1 MMRSLRAR
9 LFAFAL
15 IFLTIALFMTWLAL
29 TRLFSEYVAE
39 GYQRELQSVAD
50 TLVANLAVKDGKL
63 VLSEEPKDPRFAVA
77 AGGRY
82 WQIDGAANESL
93 HSKSL
98 WDTSLKVSGFLK
110 ADSKLFVADG
120 PSESPL
126 LVLVQNVTLQSDTT
140 EYPAKVQVAADRTE
154 YDAALSSFGSRIL
167 GMLGLTGLFLTL
179 ASALQ
184 IFVGLRPLLEIRK
197 SVVAL
202 RMGEVSHLDIKGAQE
217 VRPLIA
223 EINTLMA
230 DSKAAVTR
238 ARARASDLAHGLK
251 TPLTVLNQLSE
262 TLNETGQSAIA
273 GQMAEQVLT
282 IRSRVD
288 RQLALARAGNPGH
301 ESLDLGLSIERLIKA
316 IKPLADEAGISIH
329 SNIPKGLKLSAD
341 ATDFLEAIGNVFDN
355 AVRHACSEIQISA
368 KKLDR
373 TVCINIDDD
382 GPGIPESNHAAALQR
397 GRRLDEAGD
406 GSGLGLA
413 ITSDILTAYGGSISL
428 ARSDKGGLSVQMDW
442 PIGTG
447 SLPL

>member
-15 IFLTIALFMTWLAL
+15 IFLTMALFMTWLAL
-29 TRLFSEYVAE
+29 TRLFAEYVAE

-50 TLVANLAVKDGKL
+50 TLVANLTVKDGKL
-63 VLSEEPKDPRFAVA
+63 VLLNEPKDPRFEVA

-82 WQIDGAANESL
+82 WQIDGAATEML
-93 HSKSL
+93 HSNSL
-98 WDTSLKVSGFLK
+98 WDTSIQASGNLK
-110 ADSKLFVADG
+110 AGSKLLLADG

-126 LVLVQNVTLQSDTT
+126 LVLVQNVTLQGETT

-154 YDAALSSFGSRIL
+154 YDYALSGFSSRIL

-184 IFVGLRPLLEIRK
+184 IFVGLRPLLEVRK
-197 SVVAL
+197 SVAAL
-202 RMGEVSHLDIKGAQE
+202 RKGEVSRLDIKGAQE
-217 VRPLIA
+217 VRPLIV

-230 DSKAAVTR
+230 DSKAAVDR

-262 TLNETGQSAIA
+262 KLSDTGQKAIA
-273 GQMAEQVLT
+273 NQMAEQVST

-288 RQLALARAGNPGH
+288 RQLALARAGNPGN
-301 ESLDLGLSIERLIKA
+301 ENLDVGSTIERLIKT
-316 IKPLADEAGISIH
+316 IKPLADEAKILIH
-329 SNIPKGLKLSAD
+329 SNVPTGLLISAD
-341 ATDFLEAIGNVFDN
+341 PTDFLEAIGNIVDN
-355 AVRHACSEIQISA
+355 AVRHARSEIRISA

-373 TVCINIDDD
+373 NVRMNVDDD
-382 GPGIPESNHAAALQR
+382 GPGIAQSNHHAALQR
-397 GRRLDEAGD
+397 GHRLDEAGE

-428 ARSDKGGLSVQMDW
+428 GRSDKGGLSVHMDW
-442 PIGTG
+442 PIRTG
-447 SLPL
+447 N